1 MRKDHRLF
9 IISSAIFLASR
20 NKFMNENSS
29 KQNSATLL
37 SVNVN
42 KLALLRNSRGSN
54 YPDLLYFVR
63 KIIALG
69 VKGITVHPRQ
79 DERHVTRQDVR
90 DITKLL
96 REHVDIE
103 FNIEGYPSKEFLA
116 LVFEVQPA
124 QCTLVPDAPDQ
135 LTSDHGW
142 DMLANQAL
150 LKTVTAQLRA
160 QSIRSSLFLDPM
172 PQAVVAARDVG
183 ADRIE
188 LYTEQYARAFATP
201 DESAVLEQYR
211 ATAQR
216 AAELGVGV
224 NAGHDLNL
232 ENLPRFLQIP
242 DVLEVSIGHA
252 LIVESLDQGMEN
264 VIKKYLQITGG

>member
-1 MRKDHRLF
+1 MSGSTTALQPANTK
-9 IISSAIFLASR
+9 I
-20 NKFMNENSS
+20 
-29 KQNSATLL
+29 TTL

-90 DITKLL
+90 DITALL
-96 REHVDIE
+96 HDYADVE
-103 FNIEGYPSKEFLA
+103 FNIEGYPSEEFLT
-116 LVFEVQPA
+116 LISELKPA

-142 DMLANQAL
+142 DVSANLDL
-150 LKTVTAQLRA
+150 LKSVTARLHKQG
-160 QSIRSSLFLDPM
+160 IRTSLFLDPV
-172 PQAVVAARDVG
+172 PDAVAAAREAG

-188 LYTEQYARAFATP
+188 LYTEDFARAFGTAK
-201 DESAVLEQYR
+201 ESAVLEKYR

-216 AAELGVGV
+216 AEELGVGV

-232 ENLPRFLQIP
+232 ENLPHFLQVPGI
-242 DVLEVSIGHA
+242 LEVSIGHA
-252 LIVESLDQGMEN
+252 LIVESLEQGMEK
-264 VIKKYLQITGG
+264 VIKKYLLITGG

>member
-1 MRKDHRLF
+1 
-9 IISSAIFLASR
+9 
-20 NKFMNENSS
+20 MNA
-29 KQNSATLL
+29 KTTTTL

-54 YPDLLYFVR
+54 YPDLLYFGR

-90 DITKLL
+90 NITELL
-96 REHVDIE
+96 RGNVGNYGDVE
-103 FNIEGYPSKEFLA
+103 FNMEGYPSEDFLA
-116 LVFEVQPA
+116 LVSEVQPA

-142 DMLANQAL
+142 DVPANLVL
-150 LKTVTAQLRA
+150 LKTVTARLRA
-160 QSIRSSLFLDPM
+160 QGIRSSLFLDPV
-172 PQAVVAARDVG
+172 PDAVAAAREAG

-188 LYTEQYARAFATP
+188 LYTEDYARAFATAN
-201 DESAVLEQYR
+201 ESAVLEKYR
-211 ATAQR
+211 ATALR
-216 AAELGVGV
+216 AAQLGVGV

-232 ENLPRFLQIP
+232 DNLPHFLQIP
-242 DVLEVSIGHA
+242 GILEVSIGHA
-252 LIVESLDQGMEN
+252 LIVESLEQGMEK